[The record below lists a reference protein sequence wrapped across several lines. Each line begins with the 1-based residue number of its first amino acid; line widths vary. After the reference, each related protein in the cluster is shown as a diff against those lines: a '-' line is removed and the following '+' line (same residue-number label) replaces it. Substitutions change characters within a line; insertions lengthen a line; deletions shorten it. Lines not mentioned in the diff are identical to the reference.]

1 MGFLSAFHKRSLS
14 ERQQPVDRFATILAT
29 YLHRLETKGGS
40 AKERTLTLI
49 ARSPASPVAR
59 ALTLHAKGLEREQ
72 VSVQIIFAKL
82 SPADLLIE
90 LATALNILPSE
101 GASSAAT
108 IRFIKSPGLLNAHE
122 QLVLGANTCWTGD
135 MLRRSEEQRNGL
147 DLLEEDAAG
156 SVRLA
161 EFAFN
166 AIWDIARPAPSRAFV
181 IRRTTPMPVVSPIVA
196 AAELAAADSNSAPIR
211 RTTALTRH

>member
-14 ERQQPVDRFATILAT
+14 DRQQPVDRFATILAT
-29 YLHRLETKGGS
+29 YLHHLETKGGS
-40 AKERTLTLI
+40 AQERTLTLI
-49 ARSPASPVAR
+49 ARSPASPAAR
-59 ALTLHAKGLEREQ
+59 ALALHAKGLEREQ

-82 SPADLLIE
+82 SPPDLLIE
-90 LATALNILPSE
+90 LATALNIMPSE
-101 GASSAAT
+101 GVSSAPL

-122 QLVLGANTCWTGD
+122 QLVLGASTCWTGD

-166 AIWDIARPAPSRAFV
+166 AIWDIARPAPARAFV

-196 AAELAAADSNSAPIR
+196 AAELAAESNSSPIR

>member
-1 MGFLSAFHKRSLS
+1 MGFLSAFHKRPLS
-14 ERQQPVDRFATILAT
+14 DRQQPVDRFATILAT

-40 AKERTLTLI
+40 TQERALTLI
-49 ARSPASPVAR
+49 ARSPASPAAR
-59 ALTLHAKGLEREQ
+59 ALTLHAKELKREQ
-72 VSVQIIFAKL
+72 ISTQIIFAKL
-82 SPADLLIE
+82 SPTDLLIE
-90 LATALNILPSE
+90 LADALNILPSE
-101 GASSAAT
+101 GASSAST

-147 DLLEEDAAG
+147 DLLEEDAAA

-166 AIWDIARPAPSRAFV
+166 AIWDIARPAPSRAFI

-196 AAELAAADSNSAPIR
+196 AAELAAESNSAPIR